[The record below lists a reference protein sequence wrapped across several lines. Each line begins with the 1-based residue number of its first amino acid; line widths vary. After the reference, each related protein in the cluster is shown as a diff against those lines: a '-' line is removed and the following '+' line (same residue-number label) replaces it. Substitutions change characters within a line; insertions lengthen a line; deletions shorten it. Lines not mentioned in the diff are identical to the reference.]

1 MSQPT
6 SDTDRPQPGGDS
18 TLEDRMD
25 LDPAAIEWLDDDDN
39 DDE

>member
-6 SDTDRPQPGGDS
+6 SAADQSQRGES

-25 LDPAAIEWLDDDDN
+25 LDPDAIEWLDDDD